1 MNISFEG
8 KIVLVTGAGAGIGL
22 ATAQAFAANGATIVG
37 VEIDAG
43 RCETARQALGGK
55 HVILQADA
63 TDEAQVAR
71 FIAEVTAKFGRL
83 DVLVNNV
90 GDYVRR
96 APAFADTTN
105 EDIDWLYSTNL
116 KHIFL
121 VSRAALPLLRKAAP
135 GSSIINISSI
145 EGMRG
150 QPRGVVYSAFKAAAI
165 NFTRSLALELGP
177 EGIRVNAIAPE
188 TTESEQVKVAG
199 TVPPE
204 YAQHE
209 SRWFPL
215 GRVGQPDDHAGCA
228 LYLAS
233 DMATWVT
240 GVVINVD
247 GGALAAGGWR
257 RTHEDVWT
265 NRPVTIAH
273 GRR

>member
-22 ATAQAFAANGATIVG
+22 ATAKAFAANGATVVG
-37 VEIDAG
+37 VEIDPH
-43 RCETARQALGGK
+43 RCDAARAALGGT
-55 HVILQADA
+55 HMIVTADV
-63 TDEAQVAR
+63 TDEVQVGRVMADVAGR
-71 FIAEVTAKFGRL
+71 YERL

-96 APAFADTTN
+96 APAFDSTTN
-105 EDIDWLYSTNL
+105 EDIAWLYDTNL

-121 VSRAALPLLRKAAP
+121 MSRAALPLLRKAAP
-135 GSSIINISSI
+135 GSSIINLSSI

-188 TTESEQVKVAG
+188 TTESAQVQVAG

-204 YAQHE
+204 YEAHL

-215 GRVGQPDDHAGCA
+215 GRVGQPEDHAGCA

-233 DMATWVT
+233 NLAQWVT